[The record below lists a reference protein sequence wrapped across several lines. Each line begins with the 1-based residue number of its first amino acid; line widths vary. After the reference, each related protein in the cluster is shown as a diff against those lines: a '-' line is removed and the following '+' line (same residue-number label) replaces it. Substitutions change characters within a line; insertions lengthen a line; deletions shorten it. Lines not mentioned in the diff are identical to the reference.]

1 MEWLT
6 MLKNAYTSLIKPTAD
21 TANDAT
27 VADVVGI
34 KADTVAGTSI
44 IARLKQLIAVVGV
57 LSDEEL
63 VETLMGR
70 SYTVGRHLHSRQ
82 RTYPS
87 TAVGI
92 TLTTVA
98 GAGVFSTPVEVI
110 PVTSN
115 EVNTLTVTSA
125 SATAGNITIN
135 LSGKNF
141 VCAITGGNASTVAG
155 QLRALTF
162 ADSEYGDWVVTGA
175 TTAVIFTRA
184 GFNDTGFTA
193 SAGGT
198 GFTGT
203 WVKTN
208 TGAGIPKPFDL
219 HLMAVGIVSN
229 SGTQIIRLYKGS
241 AGLEEIIST
250 RRVTTTTNGEA
261 GREAIIQ
268 TEILPAGTR
277 ISAAI
282 ALTTNNAGR
291 TAVIS
296 VGLHT
301 Y

>member
-1 MEWLT
+1 

-21 TANDAT
+21 TANDVT
-27 VADVVGI
+27 VADVVGT
-34 KADTVAGTSI
+34 KADTVAGTSV

-70 SYTVGRHLHSRQ
+70 SYTVGKHMHSRQ
-82 RTYPS
+82 INYPS
-87 TAVGI
+87 TAAGI
-92 TLTTVA
+92 TLTA
-98 GAGVFSTPVEVI
+98 STSANIFGTIVEVI
-110 PVTSN
+110 PTTSN

-125 SATAGNITIN
+125 SASAGNITLN
-135 LSGKNF
+135 LNGKNF
-141 VCAITGGNASTVAG
+141 VCAIAGGNASTVAG

-162 ADSEYGDWVVTGA
+162 ADSEYGNWAVTGSGA
-175 TTAVIFTRA
+175 DVIFTRA

-203 WVKTN
+203 WVKTT

-219 HLMAVGIVSN
+219 HGLQIGAISAA
-229 SGTQIIRLYKGS
+229 GTFVVRLYKGA
-241 AGLEEIIST
+241 AGLEEVISS
-250 RRVTTTTNGEA
+250 RRTTCLSTALLGGEVA
-261 GREAIIQ
+261 TQ

-277 ISAAI
+277 VSAAVSVVGGGTP
-282 ALTTNNAGR
+282 AR
-291 TAVIS
+291 TLVLS
-296 VGLHT
+296 LSLHT